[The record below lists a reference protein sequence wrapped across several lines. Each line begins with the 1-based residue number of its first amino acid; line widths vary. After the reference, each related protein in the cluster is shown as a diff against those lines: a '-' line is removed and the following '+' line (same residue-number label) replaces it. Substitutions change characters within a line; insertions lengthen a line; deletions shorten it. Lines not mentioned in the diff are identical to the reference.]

1 MSTGAD
7 IAGQAPDIFLKG
19 PTFRPPE
26 LSPTSYEG
34 EKPTGVLID
43 KVADQNG
50 GPAVATS
57 AADDMVIPPP
67 THGPQDLDL
76 PLDELQGNELLAVDK
91 LFRHL
96 RRLVLAVNIFD
107 MLSLPADIL
116 QSFLNPGDTAEG
128 QIKIIACNVAFKSM
142 KLIVLFLAICIGA
155 LLERWDF
162 ITRRE
167 IRMPHDNRQRANH
180 YI

>member
-1 MSTGAD
+1 
-7 IAGQAPDIFLKG
+7 
-19 PTFRPPE
+19 
-26 LSPTSYEG
+26 
-34 EKPTGVLID
+34 
-43 KVADQNG
+43 
-50 GPAVATS
+50 
-57 AADDMVIPPP
+57 MVIPPP